1 MIPRGLAAGGR
12 AAGWGGPGAVAA
24 FFDVDGTT
32 TEHEPAASPAVVA
45 GFARAAAAGVRL
57 GFATGRPPQGVAHL
71 REQLGRPTG
80 RTGGVGDLG
89 DVVDVVHNGAA
100 VVGRDGAVASWPLPR
115 PAADALARWCAAE
128 GVYAEL
134 YSGHR
139 LFVTDRR
146 EAAHTSWDE
155 VSGPPDGDSTD
166 LLAGAGRALDVEKV
180 TVNCFEV
187 ERTAEAVAVF
197 EGLGLHVER
206 SSAPFLPGVPV
217 LNVTA
222 PGVTKGAALRWWS
235 ERTGTPLARVL
246 ALGDGLNDLSMLE
259 LAGTGVAMGQAPER
273 VRAGAHLVTASV
285 EHDGAALVLEHLA
298 AGAL

>member
-1 MIPRGLAAGGR
+1 MTPRATPHGLAAGGR
-12 AAGWGGPGAVAA
+12 AAQWGGPGAVAA

-32 TEHEPAASPAVVA
+32 TEHEPSASEAVAA

-57 GFATGRPPQGVAHL
+57 GFATGRPPQGVTRL
-71 REQLGRPTG
+71 REQLGWS
-80 RTGGVGDLG
+80 GD
-89 DVVDVVHNGAA
+89 DDVDVVHNGAA
-100 VVGRDGAVASWPLPR
+100 VVGRAGVVASWPLPR
-115 PAADALARWCAAE
+115 PAADALARWCLVE

-134 YSGHR
+134 YCGPR

-146 EAAHTSWDE
+146 EVARVSWDA
-155 VSGPPDGDSTD
+155 VSGPPDGDAD
-166 LLAGAGRALDVEKV
+166 ELLTGAGRALAVEKV

-187 ERTAEAVAVF
+187 ERTAEAVSAF
-197 EGLGLHVER
+197 EALGLHVER
-206 SSAPFLPGVPV
+206 STAPFFPGVTV
-217 LNVTA
+217 LNATA

-259 LAGTGVAMGQAPER
+259 VAGTGVAMGQAAER

-285 EHDGAALVLEHLA
+285 EHDGAARVLEHLA
-298 AGAL
+298 SGAL

>member
-1 MIPRGLAAGGR
+1 VSAHEVPQGLAAGGR
-12 AAGWGGPGAVAA
+12 ASAWGGPGAVAA

-32 TEHEPAASPAVVA
+32 TEHEPAASAVVAA

-71 REQLGRPTG
+71 REQLGWPADAAEG
-80 RTGGVGDLG
+80 A
-89 DVVDVVHNGAA
+89 VDVVHNGAA
-100 VVGRDGAVASWPLPR
+100 VVGRDGPVASWPLPR

-146 EAAHTSWDE
+146 EAARTSWDE
-155 VSGPPDGDSTD
+155 VSGPPDGDSSD

-187 ERTAEAVAVF
+187 ERTAEAVAAF

-235 ERTGTPLARVL
+235 QRTGTPLGRVL

-259 LAGTGVAMGQAPER
+259 VAGTGVAMGQAVER
-273 VRAGAHLVTASV
+273 VRAGAHLVTRSV

>member
-1 MIPRGLAAGGR
+1 MSPHGLPEGLAAGGR
-12 AAGWGGPGAVAA
+12 AAAWDGPGAVAA

-32 TEHEPAASPAVVA
+32 TEHEPAASAAVAA
-45 GFARAAAAGVRL
+45 GFARAAASGVRL

-71 REQLGRPTG
+71 REQLGWPSG
-80 RTGGVGDLG
+80 AAEDA
-89 DVVDVVHNGAA
+89 VDVVHNGAA
-100 VVGRDGAVASWPLPR
+100 VVGRGGTVASWPLPR

-146 EAAHTSWDE
+146 EAAQISWDE
-155 VSGPPDGDSTD
+155 VSGPPDGDSDD

-187 ERTAEAVAVF
+187 ERTAEAVAAF

-235 ERTGTPLARVL
+235 QRTGTPLGRVL

-259 LAGTGVAMGQAPER
+259 AAGTGVAMGQAVER
-273 VRAGAHLVTASV
+273 VRAGAHLVTRSV

>member
-1 MIPRGLAAGGR
+1 MSAHGVPEGMAAGGR
-12 AAGWGGPGAVAA
+12 AAAWAGPGALAA

-32 TEHEPAASPAVVA
+32 TEHEPAASPAVAA

-71 REQLGRPTG
+71 REQLGWP
-80 RTGGVGDLG
+80 GGGAG
-89 DVVDVVHNGAA
+89 GADVVDVVHNGAA

-115 PAADALARWCAAE
+115 PAAEALARWCAAE

-134 YSGHR
+134 YCGHR

-146 EAAHTSWDE
+146 EAARVSWDE

-166 LLAGAGRALDVEKV
+166 LLAGAGRALEVEKV

-206 SSAPFLPGVPV
+206 SSAPFFPGVPV
-217 LNVTA
+217 LNATA

-235 ERTGTPLARVL
+235 RRTGVPLARVL

-259 LAGTGVAMGQAPER
+259 AAGTGVAMGQAPER
-273 VRAGAHLVTASV
+273 VRAGAHLVTRSV

-298 AGAL
+298 SGAL

>member
-1 MIPRGLAAGGR
+1 MSAHHVPGGLAAGGR
-12 AAGWGGPGAVAA
+12 AAAWGGPGAVAA

-32 TEHEPAASPAVVA
+32 TEHEPAASAAVAA

-71 REQLGRPTG
+71 REQLGWPSG
-80 RTGGVGDLG
+80 AAEDA
-89 DVVDVVHNGAA
+89 VDVVHNGAA
-100 VVGRDGAVASWPLPR
+100 VVGRGGTVASWPLPR

-134 YSGHR
+134 YCGRR

-146 EAAHTSWDE
+146 EAAQIGWDE
-155 VSGPPDGDSTD
+155 VSGPPDGDSGD
-166 LLAGAGRALDVEKV
+166 LLAGAGRALEVEKV

-187 ERTAEAVAVF
+187 ERTAEAVAAF
-197 EGLGLHVER
+197 EVLGLHVER

-259 LAGTGVAMGQAPER
+259 AAGTGVAMGQAGER
-273 VRAGAHLVTASV
+273 VRAAAHLVTRSV